1 MAGTSSIFWT
11 LDGGLYALQK
21 MGSAGNFMESSHALT
36 KGKYFAGENSIHGQH
51 RRPGAQT
58 CSRGLKKRAIDQ
70 ALGRSRGG
78 LGTKL
83 HLLVDKAQ
91 RLIYLSLSPSQA
103 SDHSHAPVLI
113 EQAASE
119 KKLKILCG
127 DKGYDSEKLRMKIRE
142 SGMRPVIPK
151 RGNSLQSPDFCH
163 EIYKQRNMIE
173 RFIGKLKENR
183 RIATRYDKT
192 ASNYEA
198 FIHLAAIKNWLK
210 IIC

>member
-1 MAGTSSIFWT
+1 MASASSMFWT
-11 LDGGLYALQK
+11 LDGSLYALQK
-21 MGSAGNFMESSHALT
+21 MGRAGSFMENSHALA
-36 KGKYFAGENSIHGQH
+36 KGKCAEGKNSLHGQH
-51 RRPGAQT
+51 CHPGTQT
-58 CSRGLKKRAIDQ
+58 CGRGLKKRALAH

-83 HLLVDKAQ
+83 HLLVDEAE
-91 RLIYLSLSPSQA
+91 RLIALFLSPGQA
-103 SDHSHAPVLI
+103 SDHVHAPALI
-113 EQAASE
+113 DQAASE
-119 KKLKILCG
+119 RKLKILCG

-151 RGNSLQSPDFCH
+151 RGKSLQSPDFCH
-163 EIYKQRNMIE
+163 AIYRRRNIIE

-183 RIATRYDKT
+183 RMATRYDKT

-198 FIHLAAIKNWLK
+198 FIHLAALKNWLK

>member
-1 MAGTSSIFWT
+1 MEGASSMFWA
-11 LDGGLYALQK
+11 LDGSLYALQK
-21 MGSAGNFMESSHALT
+21 MGRAWSFMENSHALA
-36 KGKYFAGENSIHGQH
+36 KSKCSEGKNSIYGQH
-51 RRPGAQT
+51 YRPGSPA

-78 LGTKL
+78 FGTKL

-91 RLIYLSLSPSQA
+91 RLIYLSPSPGQA
-103 SDHSHAPVLI
+103 SDHSHAPALI

-119 KKLKILCG
+119 RRLKILCA
-127 DKGYDSEKLRMKIRE
+127 DKGYDSEKLRIKIRE

-151 RGNSLQSPDFCH
+151 RGNSLQSPDFCYA
-163 EIYKQRNMIE
+163 IYKQRNMIE

-183 RIATRYDKT
+183 RMATRYDKT

-198 FIHLAAIKNWLK
+198 FIHLAAIKNWLR